1 MPQQSSLRA
10 FRNAHPLWF
19 HGSLMLGWIL
29 FISTARWFTDEA
41 RRTPTGAQGL
51 LQIGALPVT

>member
-1 MPQQSSLRA
+1 MPQQSSLGA
-10 FRNAHPLWF
+10 FRKAHPLWF
-19 HGSLMLGWIL
+19 VGSLMLGWIF

-41 RRTPTGAQGL
+41 RRTATGAQEL

>member
-10 FRNAHPLWF
+10 FRKAHPVWF
-19 HGSLMLGWIL
+19 LGSLMLGWIV

-41 RRTPTGAQGL
+41 RRTTGAQEL